1 MASPRSA
8 PLWIGQTPARQEQP
22 EIWFMIAVASL
33 TFALVDGFG
42 AYDQLFALT
51 PMKYVGLQLAM
62 LFGTLLLCPR
72 GAYGR
77 VVLPLPAVAFVG
89 WWLTSY
95 LWESNRAGW
104 FSATSRDL
112 ATLVT
117 IVVLAQVLGV
127 DEFIRSLLRSGY
139 IAIGLIFL
147 ALAVQPGLAYD
158 VGGPAPGLHGGFVH
172 KNAMAP
178 CLLVIAAAVL
188 CFHPDRRF
196 RRGFVAFVAVLL
208 FLGQTTTGLATLAVL
223 VFLNMVLTN
232 YLGVVERLGRAAGS
246 LMVASTMV
254 LGMVAA
260 QSFNSVVRLSG
271 KDLTFSSRTVIWEGV
286 TTAIR
291 QRPWLGYGYGVWQ
304 NIWVDPILAINIH
317 NGFLVAESHSAPL
330 DLMLRLGIVG
340 FVLYLVQVVSTA
352 RVGWRGLLR
361 GDPLGRM
368 ALLVVA
374 VILLV
379 GFSES
384 LTAFGIW
391 PALVI
396 VFGSFKAGSGTRSA
410 STEPPR
416 ARRRLAGRYPVVSG
430 RAT

>member
-1 MASPRSA
+1 
-8 PLWIGQTPARQEQP
+8 
-22 EIWFMIAVASL
+22 
-33 TFALVDGFG
+33 
-42 AYDQLFALT
+42 
-51 PMKYVGLQLAM
+51 
-62 LFGTLLLCPR
+62 
-72 GAYGR
+72 
-77 VVLPLPAVAFVG
+77 
-89 WWLTSY
+89 
-95 LWESNRAGW
+95 
-104 FSATSRDL
+104 
-112 ATLVT
+112 
-117 IVVLAQVLGV
+117 VVLAQLLGKDAFV
-127 DEFIRSLLRSGY
+127 RCLLRSGY
-139 IAIGLIFL
+139 IAIGLIFV
-147 ALAVQPGLAYD
+147 ALAVQPGLAYQNW
-158 VGGPAPGLHGGFVH
+158 GPAPGLRGAFVH
-172 KNAMAP
+172 KNTMAP

-208 FLGQTTTGLATLAVL
+208 FFGQTTTGLATLAVL
-223 VFLNMVLTN
+223 VFLNMVLSS
-232 YLGVVERLGRAAGS
+232 YLGVVARLGRAAGS

-254 LGMVAA
+254 LGVVVA
-260 QSFNSVVRLSG
+260 QSFNSIVRLSG

-304 NIWVDPILAINIH
+304 NIWVDPILAINLH

-340 FVLYLVQVVSTA
+340 LVLYLVQVVSTA

-374 VILLV
+374 VIILV

-391 PALVI
+391 PALLI
-396 VFGSFKAGSGTRSA
+396 VFGSFKGTSGAPLRAASA
-410 STEPPR
+410 PPR
-416 ARRRLAGRYPVVSG
+416 VRRRIAGRYPVASG